1 MGLMRKKAMALSER
15 VEVLSRRTI
24 REKLSAYF
32 LLQALKAGGREF
44 CLPFSYSALGE
55 YICADRS
62 AMMRELRKIKQ
73 DGLLQAK
80 GRQILLNESFL
91 AEAGIVDKF

>member
-1 MGLMRKKAMALSER
+1 
-15 VEVLSRRTI
+15 
-24 REKLSAYF
+24 
-32 LLQALKAGGREF
+32 
-44 CLPFSYSALGE
+44 
-55 YICADRS
+55 
-62 AMMRELRKIKQ
+62 MMRELRKIKQ